1 MPGANV
7 LCLGEDGRFKVEATW
22 ENRQGATGKG
32 QAVAITAD
40 TGYMWFFN
48 QENIEMVVKVLN
60 GCGITQHY
68 WVFAAGLTDV
78 EVELVVTDTEGEAQ
92 RTYVNPQRAPF
103 QPLQD
108 TTAFATCP

>member
-1 MPGANV
+1 MPGPDV
-7 LCLGEDGRFKVEATW
+7 LCLGAGDRFKVEARW
-22 ENRQGATGKG
+22 ADRQGATGSG
-32 QAVAITAD
+32 HAIELTAD
-40 TGYMWFFN
+40 TGYLWFFDP
-48 QENIEMVVKVLN
+48 ENVEMVVKVLN

-78 EVELVVTDTEGEAQ
+78 EVVMVVTDTEANAQ
-92 RTYVNPQRAPF
+92 RTYDNPQRAPF